1 MDFLTQKKAR
11 FIRFYSGWRKKK
23 LIKGTFKESP
33 LGPKRKYY
41 ALTQEG
47 KDYVDQFYQAWQEVK
62 ESVDR
67 IF

>member
-1 MDFLTQKKAR
+1 MDFLTQKKA
-11 FIRFYSGWRKKK
+11 
-23 LIKGTFKESP
+23 FKESP

>member
-1 MDFLTQKKAR
+1 MDFLMQRRHALSAFTP
-11 FIRFYSGWRKKK
+11 SGEKK